1 MKIWKLAALATLFA
15 CGGAIAQEVEETIA
29 FKLEVTDDGAA
40 ESTSI
45 HWVGKDLDLD
55 SLAVGESRTVAGES
69 GEMITV
75 TRTDDGLQFD
85 VDGETIVL
93 PDVSLHGEHATVID
107 IGGDQEIDVEVH
119 AEGPGPGSATAV
131 GTQSIRAMPMEGVTI
146 ISGVPLDD
154 SVRESIRSVLIS
166 AGIGEE
172 VRFIDHGDEDK
183 SVRVVTRRV
192 EVVR

>member
-1 MKIWKLAALATLFA
+1 MKNWKLAALAALFA
-15 CGGAIAQEVEETIA
+15 CGGALAQEKEETIA

-69 GEMITV
+69 GETMTV

-85 VDGETIVL
+85 VDDETIVL
-93 PDVSLHGEHATVID
+93 PDISLHGEHATVLD
-107 IGGDQEIDVEVH
+107 IGDDQEIDVEVH
-119 AEGPGPGSATAV
+119 AEAGSADATAV
-131 GTQSIRAMPMEGVTI
+131 GTHAIRAMPMEGVTI
-146 ISGVPLDD
+146 ISGVALDD

-166 AGIGEE
+166 AGIGDE

-183 SVRVVTRRV
+183 SVRVVTKRV

>member
-1 MKIWKLAALATLFA
+1 MKNWKLAALAALFA
-15 CGGAIAQEVEETIA
+15 CGGALAQEKEETIA

-69 GEMITV
+69 GETMTV

-93 PDVSLHGEHATVID
+93 PDISLHGEHATVLD
-107 IGGDQEIDVEVH
+107 IGDDQEIDVEVH
-119 AEGPGPGSATAV
+119 AGAGSADATAV
-131 GTQSIRAMPMEGVTI
+131 GTHAIRAMPMEGVTI

-166 AGIGEE
+166 AGIGDE

-183 SVRVVTRRV
+183 SVRVVTKRV

>member
-1 MKIWKLAALATLFA
+1 MKHWKLAALAALLT
-15 CGGAIAQEVEETIA
+15 CSGAIAQEKEETIA
-29 FKLEVTDDGAA
+29 FKLHVANDGAA
-40 ESTSI
+40 APTSI

-55 SLAVGESRTVAGES
+55 SLAVGESRTATGES
-69 GEMITV
+69 GETITV
-75 TRTDDGLQFD
+75 TRTDDGLEFD

-93 PDVSLHGEHATVID
+93 PDIDLQGEHAALID
-107 IGGDQEIDVEVH
+107 ISGDHEIDVEVH
-119 AEGPGPGSATAV
+119 AETGSAGATAV
-131 GTQSIRAMPMEGVTI
+131 GTHAISAMPMEGVTI

-166 AGIGEE
+166 AGIGDE